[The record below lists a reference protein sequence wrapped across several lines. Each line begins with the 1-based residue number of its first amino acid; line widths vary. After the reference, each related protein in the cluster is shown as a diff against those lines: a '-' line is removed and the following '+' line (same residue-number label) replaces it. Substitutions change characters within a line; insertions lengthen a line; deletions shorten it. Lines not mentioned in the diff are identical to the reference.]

1 MRNVPTMYVPSLF
14 TFPVIGTYP
23 PFPLGYE
30 SDPLATLNTWHSNYN
45 YGTHRH
51 WCYNMVEQVS
61 FLSFLGQLTQ
71 RYGGSTCEI
80 WRLNPSTLLP
90 VIYIYIYT
98 WSWTCWLWM
107 IQTMENHKSHIGRT
121 ATKKCQQVLYGLHQ
135 EMLNL
140 DDQVCEPCL
149 FCFFLRCLAGFAEK
163 VGIACWGEQPVRSQS
178 RPQ

>member
-30 SDPLATLNTWHSNYN
+30 SDPLAKLNTWHLNYN
-45 YGTHRH
+45 NGTHTH
-51 WCYNMVEQVS
+51 TLVLQHGGTS
-61 FLSFLGQLTQ
+61 KFSKFF
-71 RYGGSTCEI
+71 GSTNPKI
-80 WRLNPSTLLP
+80 WRVYWWDMEVEPINS
-90 VIYIYIYT
+90 VASDIYIYT

-107 IQTMENHKSHIGRT
+107 MENHKSHIGRT